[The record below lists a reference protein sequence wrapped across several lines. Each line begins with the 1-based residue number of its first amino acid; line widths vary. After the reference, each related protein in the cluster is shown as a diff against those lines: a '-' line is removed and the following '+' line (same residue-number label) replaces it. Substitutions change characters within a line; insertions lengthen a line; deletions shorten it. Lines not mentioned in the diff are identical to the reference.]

1 MKNLPNQANLQNAL
15 KNPKNKNQ
23 NNNNQNPNQR
33 KSWNTPLFTKLYKK
47 YEEFNSK
54 PP

>member
-1 MKNLPNQANLQNAL
+1 MKNIPNPTNLQNAL

-33 KSWNTPLFTKLYKK
+33 KNWNTFVFSKLYKK